1 MKNVETFYPL
11 SPMQQGLLFHS
22 LFAPES
28 GVYVEQISC
37 TLDVDLNVPA
47 FQRAWQEVVQRH
59 PVLRTSFIAQ
69 GLKEPV
75 QAVHK
80 NVSIEW
86 EEEDWS
92 SVSAEDVSERLE
104 AFLLAQRQR
113 GFRLSH
119 PPLLR
124 FALLRLG
131 SREYRFIWC
140 WHHLLLDGWSLPLL
154 FSEVFALYA
163 GGSAA
168 ALVERRPYRD
178 FVAWVRARERG
189 GAGAA
194 AEVYWREALR
204 GFSTPTSLRG
214 LERRGGSRA
223 GERQAEVVARLGEGT
238 SAALLGAARARGLT
252 LNATVQGAWALTLMR
267 VSGAEDVVFGAV
279 VSGRGGGLEGIERMV
294 GLFINTL
301 AVRARVKRWSEGA
314 WEWLRRLQ
322 DEQVE
327 AREHEQVGLVEVAG
341 WSEVGRG
348 VGLFETLLAFE
359 NYPVDESVQETRLA
373 FEIEEI
379 KTSIPINYPLTMTVV
394 PGPDMILRLAYD
406 AGRFDELAVNEL
418 LHEFRTALRFLATH
432 EDAELGEL
440 NNLLNDEKRERRS
453 AAEEDL
459 KQMRG
464 LKFRTVRRAGV
475 TTESVQVAR
484 SIAED

>member
-1 MKNVETFYPL
+1 
-11 SPMQQGLLFHS
+11 
-22 LFAPES
+22 
-28 GVYVEQISC
+28 
-37 TLDVDLNVPA
+37 
-47 FQRAWQEVVQRH
+47 
-59 PVLRTSFIAQ
+59 
-69 GLKEPV
+69 
-75 QAVHK
+75 
-80 NVSIEW
+80 
-86 EEEDWS
+86 
-92 SVSAEDVSERLE
+92 
-104 AFLLAQRQR
+104 
-113 GFRLSH
+113 
-119 PPLLR
+119 
-124 FALLRLG
+124 
-131 SREYRFIWC
+131 
-140 WHHLLLDGWSLPLL
+140 
-154 FSEVFALYA
+154 
-163 GGSAA
+163 
-168 ALVERRPYRD
+168 
-178 FVAWVRARERG
+178 
-189 GAGAA
+189 
-194 AEVYWREALR
+194 LR
-204 GFSTPTSLRG
+204 GFSAPTSLRG

-301 AVRARVKRWSEGA
+301 AVRGRVKRWSEGA